1 MNCKECFT
9 LSTQMPCVKRPF
21 KHCNPRSVEKKHYT
35 NAQKTWAL
43 DFFAPY
49 YELHTT
55 RRQTRS
61 PFKDAFRMLEPEF
74 LKVWDE
80 SLAYRTF
87 YDWHCNE
94 KMVRF
99 TQEKIKNNDQWE
111 VRHEEQLVKRQEYQ
125 RKLRNAHQQKEILTL
140 YGQEFP
146 VKSLWEFCA

>member
-1 MNCKECFT
+1 
-9 LSTQMPCVKRPF
+9 
-21 KHCNPRSVEKKHYT
+21 
-35 NAQKTWAL
+35 
-43 DFFAPY
+43 
-49 YELHTT
+49 
-55 RRQTRS
+55 
-61 PFKDAFRMLEPEF
+61 MLEPEF